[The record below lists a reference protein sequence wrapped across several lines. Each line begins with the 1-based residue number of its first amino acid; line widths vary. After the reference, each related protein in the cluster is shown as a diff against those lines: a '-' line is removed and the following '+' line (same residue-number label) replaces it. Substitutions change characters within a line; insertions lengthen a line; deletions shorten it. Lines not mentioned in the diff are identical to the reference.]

1 MEIKKKHHQQV
12 EEKKWEDPANP
23 EKPEDNRD
31 REQLARQIKE
41 ARRRRDNLTD
51 NDKETKI

>member
-1 MEIKKKHHQQV
+1 MENTKKHHQQI
-12 EEKKWEDPANP
+12 EEKEWEDPANP